1 MIILISTQTSKPKEF
16 LNESEQCKRDGVHAF
31 FRPYPLK
38 RSQEQP
44 QPLVSMKHFA
54 YFVVTLSHHPQL
66 VAHSL
71 SPVADAKMNFSPCVL
86 VSTTESIPFG

>member
-1 MIILISTQTSKPKEF
+1 MKVS
-16 LNESEQCKRDGVHAF
+16 NVSEMGYMLSSG
-31 FRPYPLK
+31 PNPLK

-71 SPVADAKMNFSPCVL
+71 SPVADAKMHFSPCV
-86 VSTTESIPFG
+86 F